1 MKSANTREADRR
13 RLDATLANWMQMMVS
28 ITRGVNMIDPKP
40 MTDFSALP
48 CISEL
53 EVAQNG
59 IGIPLSVYPP
69 AICSSFGD
77 HLQVVV
83 MNALSF
89 TAQYITF
96 DATGEFEVLVGGRG
110 LTLGRTYGNQ
120 VQLELMR
127 MVDGQL
133 TRREIVPHAAQ
144 LLTPTIAAVADRY
157 VMLRISESDRSLDVQ
172 WFDWNLASIEP
183 ASTILTLAP
192 GPVRLRSARLIQ
204 GNTGYLAI
212 GYQTV
217 TTGDGSILHRSDGT
231 TAIREPPQ
239 PIEQFVAAYDWN
251 SHKLDSFQRIVPPG
265 ISYNTGCWIG
275 DTLFMLHGE
284 GDLMISVYQGR
295 KTG

>member
-96 DATGEFEVLVGGRG
+96 DATGQMVG
-110 LTLGRTYGNQ
+110 
-120 VQLELMR
+120 
-127 MVDGQL
+127 
-133 TRREIVPHAAQ
+133 
-144 LLTPTIAAVADRY
+144 
-157 VMLRISESDRSLDVQ
+157 
-172 WFDWNLASIEP
+172 LAKDLPLS
-183 ASTILTLAP
+183 
-192 GPVRLRSARLIQ
+192 
-204 GNTGYLAI
+204 
-212 GYQTV
+212 
-217 TTGDGSILHRSDGT
+217 
-231 TAIREPPQ
+231 
-239 PIEQFVAAYDWN
+239 FVAGA
-251 SHKLDSFQRIVPPG
+251 VPCAGELVLSGTRFGDDRPLVLG
-265 ISYNTGCWIG
+265 LNEEGVVRWSAEIPITGELSRG
-275 DTLFMLHGE
+275 PRPL
-284 GDLMISVYQGR
+284 
-295 KTG
+295 